1 MRRTICSS
9 DSGSNHAAPVLQSF
23 RDCAPRV
30 EVLLTCL
37 LRRLCVCEKDEVS
50 SLRSDKEVSS
60 RMPSATSRIE
70 TAVAAASF
78 AQAATTSFVS
88 IDS

>member
-1 MRRTICSS
+1 
-9 DSGSNHAAPVLQSF
+9 
-23 RDCAPRV
+23 
-30 EVLLTCL
+30 
-37 LRRLCVCEKDEVS
+37 VCEKDEVS